1 LNDIP
6 TAVDLNTYKEP
17 DNWYFHRE
25 LGLTDSEFMQ
35 HFVDGVNAGVIFGYG
50 TAYPGTRK
58 AVQDII
64 NLDHSIH
71 IITDRAVGD
80 PGIAFGLTG
89 KWVAKYL
96 PKPIQ
101 SITFSRDKTI
111 VPTDMMIDDKLSNYE
126 DLEAT
131 DCEPWLLDRP
141 WNQSSDSSIRRV
153 YSLKEFADKV
163 RERSLVPA

>member
-1 LNDIP
+1 
-6 TAVDLNTYKEP
+6 
-17 DNWYFHRE
+17 
-25 LGLTDSEFMQ
+25 
-35 HFVDGVNAGVIFGYG
+35 
-50 TAYPGTRK
+50 
-58 AVQDII
+58 
-64 NLDHSIH
+64 
-71 IITDRAVGD
+71 
-80 PGIAFGLTG
+80 
-89 KWVAKYL
+89 
-96 PKPIQ
+96 
-101 SITFSRDKTI
+101 